1 MRYGM
6 RAELM
11 GWLIAGL
18 LIGAMIAV
26 VWVQVVG

>member
-1 MRYGM
+1 
-6 RAELM
+6 M

-26 VWVQVVG
+26 VLAGVVGLI

>member
-1 MRYGM
+1 
-6 RAELM
+6 M

-26 VWVQVVG
+26 VWVEIGWI

>member
-1 MRYGM
+1 M

-26 VWVQVVG
+26 VWVEIGWI